1 MVIRGECMT
10 QIIGLTGGIASGKST
25 VSDMFKAENIPVI
38 DTDLITHKL
47 YQKHSVVYDKIVET
61 FGDDVLFANKDI
73 NRKLLGKWIYENQ
86 SLRETLNRIV
96 HPHVKKMVYK
106 EIDELSLLNPK
117 VIVIDVPLLFET
129 DFIDMVDKSVVVYV
143 TKALQLER
151 LMDRDQISEAFA
163 TSKINAQLPLSE
175 KKKKADYVIDNSQS
189 ILQTKKQFNAL
200 LEKLGVI

>member
-1 MVIRGECMT
+1 MT

-47 YQKHSVVYDKIVET
+47 YQKHSVVYDEIVKT
-61 FGDDVLFANKDI
+61 FGQDVLFANKDI
-73 NRKLLGKWIYENQ
+73 NRKLLGKWIYEDQ
-86 SLRETLNRIV
+86 SLRETLNHIV